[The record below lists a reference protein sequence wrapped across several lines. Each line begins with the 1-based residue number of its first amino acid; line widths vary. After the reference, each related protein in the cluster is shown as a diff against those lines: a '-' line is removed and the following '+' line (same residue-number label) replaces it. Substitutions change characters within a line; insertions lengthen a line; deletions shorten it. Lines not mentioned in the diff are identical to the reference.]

1 MESPD
6 ILSQLT
12 LIFQNFLDED
22 DLVLKRETTADEI
35 LETYV
40 LNNWETVNEKGAPW
54 VSVVV
59 KRTTKQNNVFILIGR
74 QGIVKPKKL
83 LNVNKI

>member
-22 DLVLKRETTADEI
+22 DLVLKRETTADDIE
-35 LETYV
+35 EWTS
-40 LNNWETVNEKGAPW
+40 LNHL
-54 VSVVV
+54 
-59 KRTTKQNNVFILIGR
+59 QLIVCIENHFDFKFNHKDISNLSDIGNL
-74 QGIVKPKKL
+74 IDLISSKL
-83 LNVNKI
+83 